1 MTSIDIRE
9 AVHEDAD
16 TIVGL
21 LLELMDVMEHPVEID
36 QGQIRS
42 NCEKLVDSDAAA
54 LFVAERS
61 GIAVGFLSLA
71 FRVTCLH
78 AGPSALIDELVV
90 SESVR
95 GEGVGSMLIEKAVEV
110 SRAMGCAEVEVST
123 ELGNQGAIDFY
134 RGMGFEDCG
143 VLLEM
148 EL

>member
-42 NCEKLVDSDAAA
+42 NCEKLIDSDAAA
-54 LFVAERS
+54 LFVAERR

-78 AGPSALIDELVV
+78 AGPSALIDELVAGDRRFLV
-90 SESVR
+90 LSSPAEKGSYNYADDTALGELIKKGAR
-95 GEGVGSMLIEKAVEV
+95 GAYWDII
-110 SRAMGCAEVEVST
+110 SR
-123 ELGNQGAIDFY
+123 N
-134 RGMGFEDCG
+134 RG
-143 VLLEM
+143 
-148 EL
+148 